1 MRVTNGM
8 IINSTLN
15 GLYTNM
21 NQLNKTYG
29 QMTSGKKIQTVSDD
43 PIIAGRAL
51 KLTTNVL
58 ETAQYRSKTKAA
70 NSWMEVT
77 EGSLKNITSI
87 LKSIHTKCNQAATG
101 TLETKDKEKIYTD
114 IAQLCEQLNQEAN
127 TTYSGRYVF
136 SGYRTSEPLVLTH
149 QYETTENMT
158 LTESMVIGD
167 NTTLKAGTVI
177 RNGSYISEGTI
188 LAKNTTVSSGGE
200 ITLGAGTALDS
211 KEDVKNLVGI
221 DLVDGKYTFDCDTK
235 LAKGTRLTKEQ
246 ANEIGGIGY
255 PVGTLP
261 ATGDVVLDNDIIIT
275 KGTSISNDVSKA
287 LFNKEYN
294 GTYITT
300 AEHKKTNP
308 DSLKGNVTLG
318 KGSSITGNITVGE
331 NTTLAKASKIQSGST
346 ILTGSKLGAGTLN
359 PKVFGKIDGDK
370 IEYEIGVNSTI
381 NVNVNGMDRI
391 MQDIQLC
398 VNDIPKLMEKA
409 LAGENIS
416 SEELHNLFTGKLDE
430 ISGLLQ
436 DVSDVTSDLGSR
448 MKRVDYSDGRL
459 EEQSVTFSNLLTQT
473 EDIDIEEVYTKFNV
487 QYATYQSALQATS
500 KIITNTLADYL

>member
-58 ETAQYRSKTKAA
+58 ETAQYRSNTKAA

-136 SGYRTSEPLVLTH
+136 SGYRTSEPLVLTKP
-149 QYETTENMT
+149 YETTEDMT
-158 LTESMVIGD
+158 LTDSMVMGD
-167 NTTLKAGTVI
+167 KTVLKGGSVI
-177 RNGSYISEGTI
+177 KSGSYISQGTT
-188 LAKNTTVSSGGE
+188 LAKDTAIASGGE
-200 ITLGAGTALDS
+200 MTLGAGTVLDNAD
-211 KEDVKNLVGI
+211 DVKELVGI
-221 DLVDGKYTFDCDTK
+221 DLVAGEYTFDCDTK
-235 LAKGTRLTKEQ
+235 LAKGTRLTHEQ
-246 ANEIGGIGY
+246 AVEIQNKTGY
-255 PVGTLP
+255 PAGTLP
-261 ATGDVVLDNDIIIT
+261 AGDVVLADDITIT
-275 KGTSISNDVSKA
+275 KNTHIKNDVSKA

-294 GTYITT
+294 GTYTT
-300 AEHKKTNP
+300 TVEHKKASP
-308 DSLKGNVTLG
+308 AQLKGNVTFG
-318 KGSSITGNITVGE
+318 KGSSITGDTTVGE
-331 NTTLAKASKIQSGST
+331 NTTLAKATKVQSGSV
-346 ILTGSKLGAGTLN
+346 IKTGSKLGAGTLN
-359 PKVFGKIDGDK
+359 PKVLGKIDGDK
-370 IEYEIGVNSTI
+370 IDYEIGVNSTI
-381 NVNVNGMDRI
+381 NVNVNGMDKI
-391 MQDIQLC
+391 MQEIHLC
-398 VNDIPKLMEKA
+398 VNDIPQLLEKA
-409 LAGENIS
+409 LSGDSVS
-416 SEELHNLFTGKLDE
+416 SEELHNLFTGKLNE
-430 ISGLLQ
+430 LSGLLQ
-436 DVSDVTSDLGSR
+436 EVSDVTSDLGSR
-448 MKRVDYSDGRL
+448 MKRIDYTEGRL
-459 EEQSVTFSNLLTQT
+459 DEQSLTFSNLLTQT